1 MSIPTLHTLEEV
13 RAAAARLNEVAE
25 ALRRDWFERTLD
37 PLVRHDLVMEQGR
50 LSLAI
55 FFATGVQPRVNS
67 GPTPTQIK
75 ASPELRRIV
84 RERREAAQRSK
95 RDSN

>member
-1 MSIPTLHTLEEV
+1 MSIPTLNTLEEV
-13 RAAAARLNEVAE
+13 RAAAARLCEVAE
-25 ALRRDWFERTLD
+25 ALRRDWYDRELD
-37 PLVRHDLVMEQGR
+37 PLVRHDLVMERGR

-55 FFATGVQPRVNS
+55 LFATGVQPYVNS

-84 RERREAAQRSK
+84 RERREAELRK